1 MGQYWEE
8 LELDEILEIRRI
20 PIAFNRTFSK
30 IPIVQDLNSGF
41 YKNLNESFKSQTGS
55 GVSVS
60 SVIADTGKTIG
71 LTSVAVV
78 IRYFQIVDLIT
89 NFFSKL
95 NVETPQLID
104 KITKYL
110 NKLDFPKIGFL
121 EGISLTDDG
130 GKEMVEKYKEKY
142 S

>member
-1 MGQYWEE
+1 M
-8 LELDEILEIRRI
+8 
-20 PIAFNRTFSK
+20 
-30 IPIVQDLNSGF
+30 
-41 YKNLNESFKSQTGS
+41 
-55 GVSVS
+55 
-60 SVIADTGKTIG
+60 IADTGKTIG

>member
-1 MGQYWEE
+1 
-8 LELDEILEIRRI
+8 
-20 PIAFNRTFSK
+20 
-30 IPIVQDLNSGF
+30 
-41 YKNLNESFKSQTGS
+41 
-55 GVSVS
+55 
-60 SVIADTGKTIG
+60 VIADTGKTIG

-130 GKEMVEKYKEKY
+130 G
-142 S
+142 